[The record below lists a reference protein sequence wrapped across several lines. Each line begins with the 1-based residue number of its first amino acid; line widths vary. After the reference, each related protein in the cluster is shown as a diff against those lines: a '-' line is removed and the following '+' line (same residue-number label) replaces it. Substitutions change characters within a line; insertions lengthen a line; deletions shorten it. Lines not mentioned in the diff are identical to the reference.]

1 MGMTSKKAVEAILE
15 AQKAGKVAA
24 YIDTRCELN
33 TMTLRDLGVDVE
45 KLLVSQPDTLAQ
57 TREIVD
63 TLLRSGAVDL
73 VVVDSVTALMPLAP
87 EGTLGIF
94 WAAV

>member
-1 MGMTSKKAVEAILE
+1 MTKAVEAILA
-15 AQKAGKVAA
+15 AQGAGQVAA
-24 YIDTRCELN
+24 YIDTRAELDI
-33 TMTLRDLGVDVE
+33 MALRAAGVDVE
-45 KLLVSQPDTLAQ
+45 RLLVSQPETLAQ

-87 EGTLGIF
+87 LGTLGLF
-94 WAAV
+94 WTA